1 VAALRGDGLPDSIN
15 HNIIARCS
23 KGWPLVPADHPAFGE
38 DLCYGPV
45 LPGRGTPLIRY
56 LGVVVIPKYTSR
68 ARSLLTRTE
77 TLTPYDSLSSMP
89 RYNFLLSE
97 QGRVLLIIVTFI
109 IITLLLLELL
119 SRGVL
124 SLWALRHHNLDLKR
138 LLLLRYELR

>member
-1 VAALRGDGLPDSIN
+1 VMACQTASTTTSLLD
-15 HNIIARCS
+15 ARKAGPWC
-23 KGWPLVPADHPAFGE
+23 LLITLHPEKISAMAR
-38 DLCYGPV
+38 YSTR
-45 LPGRGTPLIRY
+45 PGRGTPLIRY